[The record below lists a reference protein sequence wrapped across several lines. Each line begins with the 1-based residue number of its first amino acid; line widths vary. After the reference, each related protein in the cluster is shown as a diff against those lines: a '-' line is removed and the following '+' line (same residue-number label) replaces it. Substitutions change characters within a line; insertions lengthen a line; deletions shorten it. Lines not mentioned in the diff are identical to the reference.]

1 MLVSEPEGTSSGD
14 GDMWHNGGATCFVGH
29 AVSALLDLHK
39 AYEHVTHGHL
49 LSQAVRFGFNLKLLR
64 FIVILYSMHR
74 VVMVGSVVTRLV
86 RAHRLV
92 RAVPGVQ
99 VSGAVSRAAVARWCA
114 ASLHHVLHL
123 PAARANGC
131 EGLCHCSR

>member
-1 MLVSEPEGTSSGD
+1 MGVHRAQACHQGTRGELAPLPKEGRD
-14 GDMWHNGGATCFVGH
+14 GLG
-29 AVSALLDLHK
+29 
-39 AYEHVTHGHL
+39 
-49 LSQAVRFGFNLKLLR
+49 
-64 FIVILYSMHR
+64 
-74 VVMVGSVVTRLV
+74 

-114 ASLHHVLHL
+114 ASLHHALHL
-123 PAARANGC
+123 PAACANGC